1 MLGYNTASKFCVP
14 SVLMKTGWCKCRD
27 SRNSPHDCSNYQ
39 AVASNYRSHAYFRNC
54 EIGVATKARR
64 AGSHAVANRIYSVIL
79 QKFTSSIEGSAS
91 TSQHVWPVI
100 QEDTV
105 SDKNS
110 TDDEDIFEDD
120 GSSADSESNDSI
132 TTSCTSSGISDQEH
146 SCQVDGGNQMMVDEL
161 QQSHHS
167 TSAFAAE

>member
-1 MLGYNTASKFCVP
+1 MLQHFDK
-14 SVLMKTGWCKCRD
+14 
-27 SRNSPHDCSNYQ
+27 
-39 AVASNYRSHAYFRNC
+39 
-54 EIGVATKARR
+54 IGVAKKARQT
-64 AGSHAVANRIYSVIL
+64 GSHTVANRIHSVIL

-100 QEDTV
+100 QEDTI

-120 GSSADSESNDSI
+120 GSSVDSESNDSI
-132 TTSCTSSGISDQEH
+132 TASCTSSGIPDQEH
-146 SCQVDGGNQMMVDEL
+146 SRQVDGGNQMMVDEP

-167 TSAFAAE
+167 MSAFVAEESNGTFPSLWSLDPKLTKKQCVIFRGWAFYLKQRT